1 MRYLLHHLLQRS
13 AERSPDDVAVV
24 DGERQITY
32 GALERRSNQV
42 ANLLLERG
50 VRKGD
55 RVGLYLE
62 KSLESIVGIYGVMKA
77 GAAYVP
83 LDPEAPAPRL
93 AYIARDC
100 GIEVLLT
107 GAEKASAWD
116 DLLER
121 RRSDP
126 DARRPRRIGSW
137 IRGRCRRRSSI
148 VGAEAIDAQPTQP
161 SRRSARS
168 IWIWRTS
175 STRRDR
181 PGARRA

>member
-83 LDPEAPAPRL
+83 LDPEAPTPRL

-107 GAEKASAWD
+107 AAEKADAWD
-116 DLLER
+116 DLMEHGAPIRTLVVLGGSDPGAGTDAGLAPASSAQ
-121 RRSDP
+121 RRSML
-126 DARRPRRIGSW
+126 SL
-137 IRGRCRRRSSI
+137 RSLQ
-148 VGAEAIDAQPTQP
+148 VF
-161 SRRSARS
+161 ARS
-168 IWIWRTS
+168 IWTWRTS